1 MDLTHKDVDSILKI
15 IDEGQHLNEIEF
27 VVGGLRLRVVR
38 SDAGIH
44 VLPRV
49 DRVLPME
56 ERAAE

>member
-1 MDLTHKDVDSILKI
+1 MNLTHDDVDGILKI

-38 SDAGIH
+38 NDAGI
-44 VLPRV
+44 RV
-49 DRVLPME
+49 VSRNDRVLPME